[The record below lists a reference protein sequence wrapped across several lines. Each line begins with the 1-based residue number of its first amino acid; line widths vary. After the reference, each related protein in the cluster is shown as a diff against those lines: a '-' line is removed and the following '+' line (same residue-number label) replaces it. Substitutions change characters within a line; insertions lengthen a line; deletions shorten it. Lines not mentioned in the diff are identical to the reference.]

1 MFIGEYIHN
10 LDTKRRL
17 AVPAK
22 FRRQLGK
29 RAVLTRGLDKC
40 LTLYPLE
47 EWEKVAGK
55 LSELPMGQ
63 KDTRSFVRFFLSGAA
78 QVELDGLGRVL
89 IPDFLK
95 DYAGLEDEAVITGV
109 FKWVEIW
116 NKKRWEEYKAGVEG
130 EAGALAEKLGEIG
143 AY

>member
-29 RAVLTRGLDKC
+29 QAVLTRGLEKC
-40 LTLYPLE
+40 LTLYPLA

-78 QVELDGLGRVL
+78 EVELDGLGRVL

-95 DYAGLEDEAVITGV
+95 DYAGLEDEVAITGV

-116 NKKRWEEYKAGVEG
+116 NKKRWEEYKQGVEG